1 MGIIE
6 MLIILFVI
14 ITICQY
20 LISWA
25 AYVEKK
31 YTAEQ
36 IIGSKLK
43 RLQKKSKTNVDI
55 ESILNEIPT
64 PSIKNTL
71 PFQIPIAIWNTPKAI
86 ISGIRLYSEYRK
98 EENDR
103 KQREIEEIEEQKLLE
118 EEYLKEKEAKG
129 ARKRKPA
136 FTAQEKT
143 PEELA
148 RYASLKHKTYSETM
162 KEKSPIIDTLFTDE
176 DLVELIRLVKKY
188 PGGSPNRWETIAQV
202 MNRNVAQI
210 TFMAAKL
217 KDNGYRVPGINPDSV
232 AENLIQ
238 EAVKKIK
245 TKKENEI
252 QIPETTW
259 SQEQQQALESAIV
272 KFPKTGAV
280 DRWDKISKSVPN
292 KTKEEC
298 LLRYKYLVGLIKQ
311 QKTKNN
317 EVENSEKLEK
327 VEEETVAEVVVL
339 EKEEVEEIEESQ
351 PKNKG
356 KPKNKRKERKKKMD
370 FSDEDSD
377 EE

>member
-6 MLIILFVI
+6 MLVILFVI

-71 PFQIPIAIWNTPKAI
+71 PFQIPLAIWYTPKAI
-86 ISGIRLYSEYRK
+86 ISGIRLYSEYRR
-98 EENDR
+98 EENEK

-162 KEKSPIIDTLFTDE
+162 KTKGPILDTLFTDE

-188 PGGSPNRWETIAQV
+188 PGGFPNRWETIAES

-210 TFMAAKL
+210 IGLAAKM
-217 KDNGYRVPGINPDSV
+217 KDNGYRVPGATPDSV
-232 AENLIQ
+232 AENIIQ
-238 EAVKKIK
+238 ESVIKVK

-272 KFPKTGAV
+272 KFPKTGAG

-311 QKTKNN
+311 QKTKNT
-317 EVENSEKLEK
+317 ELESFEKVEA
-327 VEEETVAEVVVL
+327 VEEETVAEVVVE
-339 EKEEVEEIEESQ
+339 EKDENEESQ

-377 EE
+377 YAE

>member
-6 MLIILFVI
+6 MLVILFVI

-71 PFQIPIAIWNTPKAI
+71 PFQIPLAIWYTPKAI
-86 ISGIRLYSEYRK
+86 ISGIRLYSEYRR
-98 EENDR
+98 EENEK
-103 KQREIEEIEEQKLLE
+103 KQREIEEQKLLE

-162 KEKSPIIDTLFTDE
+162 KTKGPILDTLFTDE

-188 PGGSPNRWETIAQV
+188 PGGFPNRWETIAES

-210 TFMAAKL
+210 IGLAAKM
-217 KDNGYRVPGINPDSV
+217 KDNGYRVPGATPDSV
-232 AENLIQ
+232 AENIIQ
-238 EAVKKIK
+238 ESVKKVK

-272 KFPKTGAV
+272 KFPKTGAG

-311 QKTKNN
+311 QKTKNT
-317 EVENSEKLEK
+317 ELESFEK
-327 VEEETVAEVVVL
+327 VEAVEEEQETEQEVVVE
-339 EKEEVEEIEESQ
+339 EKDENEESQ

-377 EE
+377 YAE